1 MAADI
6 GVKVKIDGYA
16 QFKSEISDIT
26 QQQKT
31 LKSEMQAV
39 SSAWDK
45 NTSSEKKNADTKR
58 ILNQQIELQKQK
70 VDQLKQATE
79 QVAQKYGENSREAQS

>member
-45 NTSSEKKNADTKR
+45 NTSAEEERRYKADSESADR
-58 ILNQQIELQKQK
+58 I
-70 VDQLKQATE
+70 TE
-79 QVAQKYGENSREAQS
+79 TEG